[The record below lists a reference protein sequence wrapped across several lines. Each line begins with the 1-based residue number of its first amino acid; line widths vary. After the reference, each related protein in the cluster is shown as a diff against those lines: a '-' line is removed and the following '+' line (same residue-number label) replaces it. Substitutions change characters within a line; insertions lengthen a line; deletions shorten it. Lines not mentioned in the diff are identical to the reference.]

1 MHFSEVHFALRKA
14 CEIGILK
21 KFKAEIIFFKF
32 SPCCTIKYCVLQ
44 RKENVKKNEMKC
56 IRVVKICG
64 GPIQIYSA
72 SEKGKLKNERRKKKK
87 EKKKKKKKR
96 KRMTETKSKFFSMQN
111 LG

>member
-1 MHFSEVHFALRKA
+1 LCSLHFSEVHFALRKA

-64 GPIQIYSA
+64 GPIQIYRA
-72 SEKGKLKNERRKKKK
+72 SEKGKLKKQNKKRKEKKKEKKRK
-87 EKKKKKKKR
+87 EKKKKKDEKEK
-96 KRMTETKSKFFSMQN
+96 E
-111 LG
+111 